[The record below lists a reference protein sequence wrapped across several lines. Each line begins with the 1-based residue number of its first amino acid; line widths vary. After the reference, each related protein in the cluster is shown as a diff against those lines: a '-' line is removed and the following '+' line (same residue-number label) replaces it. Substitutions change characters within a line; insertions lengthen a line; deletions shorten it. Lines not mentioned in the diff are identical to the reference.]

1 MLGVRKVTNRALKL
15 DRKGTKP
22 HQNVE
27 DKYRAKTAVV
37 GSGNSQLNPDDE
49 DYMKSVIEKLEQDL
63 ARRQESYVRRERQ
76 YQVRIEELERMLS
89 DSRAK
94 KSSSVSH
101 DDTMNALRG
110 VHKNILV
117 SISQVQERTGKIL
130 QEQEKDL
137 LRAFRARLYSVQ
149 EELETEKNKTDDGA
163 SAWIDKSKQLE
174 TEVEWTKEMADRLDR
189 LNQSLT
195 RENQRLKTQFS
206 MQENDREFLVR
217 QLVSVKKDNVRLRK
231 ELADALKDAERIR
244 DETLAQFEDHEF
256 GGGRLGSKARVVLPL
271 PTKSTSTGEKKSIV
285 VGGLGGMKRAPSTA
299 GLVGNFAPSN
309 PEVDN
314 RYKEIIKRLK
324 RVLETER
331 RNLRQ
336 VRNAYTTDLQTHTEL
351 SIFLKQCIEDVKA
364 QVTHHTGVMAHGGQ
378 APTGAITVLG
388 TTFLAT
394 ERQKVIDL
402 LLSQERVLGLLYAKA
417 FPLPGRT
424 DVSDVD
430 VTKDDIREIFND
442 SKSHRLLGPQGE
454 ESADDAELAAL
465 MADDDPT
472 ASGGH

>member
-1 MLGVRKVTNRALKL
+1 MITLRKSNRSAKPE
-15 DRKGTKP
+15 RKPGSKTA
-22 HQNVE
+22 QQSVE
-27 DKYRAKTAVV
+27 DKYRAKTAASP
-37 GSGNSQLNPDDE
+37 GDSGPLNPDDE
-49 DYMKSVIEKLEQDL
+49 EYMKSVIEKLEQDL

-101 DDTMNALRG
+101 DDTMNSLRSL
-110 VHKNILV
+110 HKNIMV

-231 ELADALKDAERIR
+231 ELADALKDAERLR
-244 DETLAQFEDHEF
+244 EEAATQMDEQEF
-256 GGGRLGSKARVVLPL
+256 GSALKTSLLPAKFSSGHGQKVPPAL
-271 PTKSTSTGEKKSIV
+271 VKRSPSIAGISGTSTA
-285 VGGLGGMKRAPSTA
+285 MM
-299 GLVGNFAPSN
+299 

-324 RVLETER
+324 RVLEVER

-336 VRNAYTTDLQTHTEL
+336 VRNAYTADLQTHTEL
-351 SIFLKQCIEDVKA
+351 SIFLRQCIEDVKSQLERHSA
-364 QVTHHTGVMAHGGQ
+364 APASPDSGGSTVT
-378 APTGAITVLG
+378 ILG
-388 TTFLAT
+388 TTFHAAD
-394 ERQKVIDL
+394 RQKVIDL
-402 LLSQERVLGLLYAKA
+402 LLSQERVLTLLYAKA
-417 FPLPGRT
+417 FPLPGRHEAAA
-424 DVSDVD
+424 D
-430 VTKDDIREIFND
+430 VTAHDLREIFNNEPTRETLTSD
-442 SKSHRLLGPQGE
+442 GE
-454 ESADDAELAAL
+454 DDKMAGAAS
-465 MADDDPT
+465 PGT
-472 ASGGH
+472 INE

>member
-1 MLGVRKVTNRALKL
+1 MIALRKSNRSAKPE
-15 DRKGTKP
+15 RKPGSKTA
-22 HQNVE
+22 QQSVE
-27 DKYRAKTAVV
+27 DKYRAKTAASP
-37 GSGNSQLNPDDE
+37 GDSGPLNPDDE
-49 DYMKSVIEKLEQDL
+49 EYMKSVIEKLEQDL

-101 DDTMNALRG
+101 DDTMNSLRSL
-110 VHKNILV
+110 HKNIMV

-231 ELADALKDAERIR
+231 ELADALKDAERLR
-244 DETLAQFEDHEF
+244 EEAATQMDEQE
-256 GGGRLGSKARVVLPL
+256 LGSGLKTSLLPA
-271 PTKSTSTGEKKSIV
+271 KSSSGHGQKVPPALVKRSPSIAGISGTSTAMLTPEVMIHGELEKVSNSIQ
-285 VGGLGGMKRAPSTA
+285 
-299 GLVGNFAPSN
+299 
-309 PEVDN
+309 VDN

-324 RVLETER
+324 RVLEVER

-336 VRNAYTTDLQTHTEL
+336 VRNAYTADLQTHTEL
-351 SIFLKQCIEDVKA
+351 SIFLRQCIEDVKSQLERHTA
-364 QVTHHTGVMAHGGQ
+364 SPDSGRSTVT
-378 APTGAITVLG
+378 ILG
-388 TTFLAT
+388 TTFHAAD
-394 ERQKVIDL
+394 RQKVIDL
-402 LLSQERVLGLLYAKA
+402 LLSQERVLSLLYAKA
-417 FPLPGRT
+417 FPLPGRHEAAAADLT
-424 DVSDVD
+424 AQDL
-430 VTKDDIREIFND
+430 REIFNNEPTRETLTSD
-442 SKSHRLLGPQGE
+442 GE
-454 ESADDAELAAL
+454 DDA
-465 MADDDPT
+465 
-472 ASGGH
+472 ASSPGTINE

>member
-1 MLGVRKVTNRALKL
+1 MIALRKSNRSAKPE
-15 DRKGTKP
+15 RKPGSKTA
-22 HQNVE
+22 QQSVE
-27 DKYRAKTAVV
+27 DKYRAKTAASP
-37 GSGNSQLNPDDE
+37 GDSGPLNPDDE
-49 DYMKSVIEKLEQDL
+49 EYMKSVIEKLEQDL

-101 DDTMNALRG
+101 DDTMNSLRSI
-110 VHKNILV
+110 HKNIMV

-231 ELADALKDAERIR
+231 ELADALKDAERLR
-244 DETLAQFEDHEF
+244 EEAATQMDEQE
-256 GGGRLGSKARVVLPL
+256 LGSGLKTSLLPA
-271 PTKSTSTGEKKSIV
+271 KSSSGHGQKVPPALVKRSPSIAGISGTSTAM
-285 VGGLGGMKRAPSTA
+285 LT
-299 GLVGNFAPSN
+299 

-324 RVLETER
+324 RVLEVER

-336 VRNAYTTDLQTHTEL
+336 VRNAYTADLQTHTEL
-351 SIFLKQCIEDVKA
+351 SIFLRQCIEDVKSQLERHTA
-364 QVTHHTGVMAHGGQ
+364 SPDSGRSTVT
-378 APTGAITVLG
+378 ILG
-388 TTFLAT
+388 TTFHAAD
-394 ERQKVIDL
+394 RQKVIDL
-402 LLSQERVLGLLYAKA
+402 LLSQERVLSLLYAKA
-417 FPLPGRT
+417 FPLPGRHEAAAADLT
-424 DVSDVD
+424 AQDL
-430 VTKDDIREIFND
+430 REIFNNEPTRETLTSD
-442 SKSHRLLGPQGE
+442 GE
-454 ESADDAELAAL
+454 DDA
-465 MADDDPT
+465 
-472 ASGGH
+472 ASSPGTINE